1 MMPTVVDIQKADDP
15 RDVIHRAVQLLA
27 DGELVAFPTET
38 VYVVCA
44 YSLSSEAVGRL
55 RRTFNSH
62 GGPPHA
68 LAIKGADEALD
79 YVPRMTR
86 LGRKLARRCWPGPV
100 TIEFDVSRDEGL
112 VKSLPAETCD
122 AVVPGGAI
130 RLRVPA
136 HQVLTNVL
144 KLLPAP
150 VVMSAETLADAPAA
164 TTAEQVAE
172 RFAGAL
178 SLIIDDGSCRYAEPA
193 TVVHVSND
201 EWRLVEP
208 GVVTET
214 TLSRLAS
221 EAYLFVCSGNT
232 CRSPMAEGLFRK
244 FMAKELQ
251 CCEDDLVDR
260 GFVVASAGLAA
271 AIGAPASP
279 ESVQLLYKHGI
290 DLRGHESQ
298 PLSNRLLDQAD
309 HIYAMTRGH
318 RDAILS
324 ERPELSNRVHLLS
337 ADGGDVSDPIGGG
350 MSEYER
356 CQTEIENHVRAL
368 LKNIRV
374 K

>member
-221 EAYLFVCSGNT
+221 EAYL
-232 CRSPMAEGLFRK
+232 L
-244 FMAKELQ
+244 
-251 CCEDDLVDR
+251 
-260 GFVVASAGLAA
+260 
-271 AIGAPASP
+271 
-279 ESVQLLYKHGI
+279 SVQEIRAEAPWPKVCFANSWPKSYNVVRMIWSIVDSWWRRRVWLPPSEP
-290 DLRGHESQ
+290 RRV
-298 PLSNRLLDQAD
+298 PNRFSFCTSTELIFEVTKAN
-309 HIYAMTRGH
+309 HCRTACWI
-318 RDAILS
+318 
-324 ERPELSNRVHLLS
+324 RPITST
-337 ADGGDVSDPIGGG
+337 P
-350 MSEYER
+350 
-356 CQTEIENHVRAL
+356 
-368 LKNIRV
+368 
-374 K
+374 